1 MVRSPLVAANP
12 ITLPQCPLCTAQP
25 GRVKWYLVGVAP
37 RQASVGCICGY
48 FSWMYLWGT
57 NTAWAAFLPQLD
69 WEWTVWTCW
78 SAFSF
83 WNFKCLIQLLSVLWW
98 WDEEEKRTQK
108 NAKQRLHILICHCL
122 CHINTVKQFAVSAA
136 FYLPGL
142 CATNQTVKAGFE
154 FIVHIIACPL

>member
-1 MVRSPLVAANP
+1 MVRSPLVPANP
-12 ITLPQCPLCTAQP
+12 ITLPQCPLCTAEP
-25 GRVKWYLVGVAP
+25 GGVKWYLVGVAP

-83 WNFKCLIQLLSVLWW
+83 KKFWMYDTIVKRSMMMRGGREEDARKCKAAASYSNLSLSLSH
-98 WDEEEKRTQK
+98 KHCQ
-108 NAKQRLHILICHCL
+108 AICCEPRFLPPRPL
-122 CHINTVKQFAVSAA
+122 CNKS
-136 FYLPGL
+136 
-142 CATNQTVKAGFE
+142 NS
-154 FIVHIIACPL
+154 